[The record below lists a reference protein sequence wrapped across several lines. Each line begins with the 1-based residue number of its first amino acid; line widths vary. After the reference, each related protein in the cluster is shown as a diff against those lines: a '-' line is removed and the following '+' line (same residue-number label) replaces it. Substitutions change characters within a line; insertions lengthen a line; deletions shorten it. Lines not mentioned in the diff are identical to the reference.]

1 LESSETQFVE
11 VELVFSLLI
20 VNVVTVRNWELWFF
34 KDRSVRFARV
44 DVLLD
49 LGCGGTALQ
58 DTVPV
63 VPIVGVA
70 KENLYNFDVNY
81 IDREFEAGGWVLK
94 NET

>member
-1 LESSETQFVE
+1 LESGKTQFIE
-11 VELVFSLLI
+11 IELVFGFFVVNI
-20 VNVVTVRNWELWFF
+20 VIVRNWELWFLE
-34 KDRSVRFARV
+34 DRSVRFAGV